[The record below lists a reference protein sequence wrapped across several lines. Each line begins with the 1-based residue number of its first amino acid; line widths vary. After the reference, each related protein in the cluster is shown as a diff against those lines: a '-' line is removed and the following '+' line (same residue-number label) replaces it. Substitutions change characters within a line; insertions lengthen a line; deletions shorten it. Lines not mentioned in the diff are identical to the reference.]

1 MFLRLCVAAI
11 LSVSSLLAI
20 EEDPLAA
27 PEEVRAFAR
36 RAAGPHNGFKPKL
49 QAILDGIFRSP
60 EDGGLGVTYD
70 NTYTR
75 TVAEVWK
82 DRKANC
88 LSLTAFFVASC
99 EAAGLQMKFA
109 EALKT
114 IRWRGVGSIIRFG
127 RHLVGL
133 IQIPPSEDL
142 VADFL
147 PQLRKKM
154 GIYRVNIIGTDRA
167 RALFYANRA
176 VELMDQGRSD
186 ESLQMAKLS
195 VETDSKLSIGWNI
208 LGVVQKT
215 RGQSE
220 EAEAMFLK
228 ALRYDP
234 MDSVAIGNM
243 EGLLRESGRLEEA
256 LRYRILGHRV
266 RQKDPFFHAFL
277 AEEAMRDGNIEEAQ
291 KRIRN
296 ALKLLPRE
304 PEFHLLQARV
314 HILEGKVDA
323 AVKDLEQAQHWA
335 VPEERELYDGKLA
348 AIRKQQKGKAEESK
362 PK

>member
-1 MFLRLCVAAI
+1 MFLRLCVAAL
-11 LSVSSLLAI
+11 LSTTFLLAN
-20 EEDPLAA
+20 EDPLSA
-27 PEEVRAFAR
+27 PEEVRTFAR
-36 RAAGPHNGFKPKL
+36 RAAAPKNGTKPKL
-49 QAILDGIFRSP
+49 QAILDGIFR
-60 EDGGLGVTYD
+60 DADQGGLGITYD

-75 TVAEVWK
+75 SVAEVWR

-99 EAAGLQMKFA
+99 DAVGLQSKFA
-109 EALKT
+109 EALNT
-114 IRWRGVGSIIRFG
+114 NRWRRVGSIIRLE

-133 IQIPPSEDL
+133 IQLPPNEDL

-154 GIYRVNIIGTDRA
+154 GIYRVNILDPDRV

-176 VELMDQGRSD
+176 VELMEKEQLE
-186 ESLQMAKLS
+186 ESLLMAKLS
-195 VETDSKLSIGWNI
+195 VETDPQLGIGWNI

-215 RGQSE
+215 QGQPR

-228 ALRYDP
+228 ALRCDP
-234 MDSVAIGNM
+234 MDSAAIGNM
-243 EGLLRESGRLEEA
+243 EGLLREMGRLEEA
-256 LRYRILGHRV
+256 QNYRVMSLRV

-277 AEEAMRDGNIEEAQ
+277 AEEALGEGNTEEAQ

-296 ALKLLPRE
+296 ALKMLPRE
-304 PEFHLLQARV
+304 PEFHLLQARL

-323 AVKDLEQAQHWA
+323 AVKDLEQSQRWA
-335 VPEERELYDGKLA
+335 VPEERERYDGKLA
-348 AIRKQQKGKAEESK
+348 AIREQQKGKAEESK

>member
-1 MFLRLCVAAI
+1 MFLRLCVAVL
-11 LSVSSLLAI
+11 LSATSLFAV
-20 EEDPLAA
+20 EDPLAA

-49 QAILDGIFRSP
+49 QGILDGIFRSP
-60 EDGGLGVTYD
+60 EQGGLGITYD

-99 EAAGLQMKFA
+99 EAVGLQTKFA
-109 EALKT
+109 EALNT
-114 IRWRGVGSIIRFG
+114 NRWRRVGSIVRFE

-133 IQIPPSEDL
+133 FQLPPTEDL

-154 GIYRVNIIGTDRA
+154 GFYRVNIIGAERV

-176 VELMDQGRSD
+176 VELMEKEQSD
-186 ESLQMAKLS
+186 ESLEMANLA
-195 VETDSKLSIGWNI
+195 VETDPQLSIGWNI
-208 LGVVQKT
+208 LGVVHKT
-215 RGQSE
+215 RGQPRD
-220 EAEAMFLK
+220 AEAMFLK
-228 ALRYDP
+228 ALHCDP

-243 EGLLRESGRLEEA
+243 EALLREMGRLEEA
-256 LRYRILGHRV
+256 QRYRILGHRV

-277 AEEAMRDGNIEEAQ
+277 AEEAIREGNTDEAQ
-291 KRIRN
+291 KRIRS

-323 AVKDLEQAQHWA
+323 AVKDLEEAQHWA
-335 VPEERELYDGKLA
+335 VPEERERWDGKLA
-348 AIRKQQKGKAEESK
+348 AIREQQKGRAEESK

>member
-1 MFLRLCVAAI
+1 MLLRLFVAAI
-11 LSVSSLLAI
+11 LSATSLLAN
-20 EEDPLAA
+20 EDPLAA

-36 RAAGPHNGFKPKL
+36 RAVGPHTGTKPKL
-49 QAILDGIFRSP
+49 QAILEGIFRNA
-60 EDGGLGVTYD
+60 DQGGLGITYD

-75 TVAEVWK
+75 SVSEVWR

-99 EAAGLQMKFA
+99 DAVGLQSKFA
-109 EALKT
+109 EALNT
-114 IRWRGVGSIIRFG
+114 NRWRRVGSIIRFE

-133 IQIPPSEDL
+133 IQLPPNEDL

-147 PQLRKKM
+147 PQLRKKL
-154 GIYRVNIIGTDRA
+154 GIYRVNIIGAERV

-176 VELMDQGRSD
+176 VELMEKEQLE
-186 ESLQMAKLS
+186 ESIQMAKLS
-195 VETDSKLSIGWNI
+195 VETDPQLSIGWNI

-215 RGQSE
+215 RGQSQ

-228 ALRYDP
+228 SLRLDP
-234 MDSVAIGNM
+234 ADSVAIGNL
-243 EGLLRESGRLEEA
+243 EGLLREQGRFEEA
-256 LRYRILGHRV
+256 QKYRVMSLRV

-277 AEEAMRDGNIEEAQ
+277 AEEALGEGNTEEAQ

-296 ALKLLPRE
+296 ALKMLPRE
-304 PEFHLLQARV
+304 PEFHLLQARL

-323 AVKDLEQAQHWA
+323 AVKDLEEAQHWA
-335 VPEERELYDGKLA
+335 IPEERERYDGKLA
-348 AIRKQQKGKAEESK
+348 AIREQQKGKTEEPKSK
-362 PK
+362 